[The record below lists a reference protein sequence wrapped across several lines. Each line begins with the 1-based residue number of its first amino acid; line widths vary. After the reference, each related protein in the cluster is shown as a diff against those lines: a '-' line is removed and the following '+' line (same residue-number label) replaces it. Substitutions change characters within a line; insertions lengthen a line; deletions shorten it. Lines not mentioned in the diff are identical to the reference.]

1 MAIEMFQVSHS
12 LGSLMRS
19 LYSIW
24 DAVSGSVIALS
35 ISIIVLSRASKF
47 WAACE
52 IHEGLLT
59 LELVNLV
66 IPRVAMRVTQQ
77 IKEESENPWKHHDY
91 DGAVDDDA
99 EENGLED
106 DEDFYGFEEN
116 EYVTSEAY
124 KIYMDV
130 LNNITGR
137 KMLPSSSW
145 WRNGIRTLT
154 RMIRTTPAP

>member
-1 MAIEMFQVSHS
+1 M
-12 LGSLMRS
+12 
-19 LYSIW
+19 
-24 DAVSGSVIALS
+24 
-35 ISIIVLSRASKF
+35 
-47 WAACE
+47 
-52 IHEGLLT
+52 
-59 LELVNLV
+59 
-66 IPRVAMRVTQQ
+66 TQQ

-116 EYVTSEAY
+116 EYVTSEAD
-124 KIYMDV
+124 KVYMYV

>member
-1 MAIEMFQVSHS
+1 M
-12 LGSLMRS
+12 
-19 LYSIW
+19 
-24 DAVSGSVIALS
+24 
-35 ISIIVLSRASKF
+35 
-47 WAACE
+47 
-52 IHEGLLT
+52 T
-59 LELVNLV
+59 PELVNLV
-66 IPRVAMRVTQQ
+66 TPRVAMRVTQQ

-116 EYVTSEAY
+116 EYVTSEAD

-137 KMLPSSSW
+137 ENNFIQFLMGEDWDQDLDEDDEYYNIPLVVLIISSS
-145 WRNGIRTLT
+145 
-154 RMIRTTPAP
+154 